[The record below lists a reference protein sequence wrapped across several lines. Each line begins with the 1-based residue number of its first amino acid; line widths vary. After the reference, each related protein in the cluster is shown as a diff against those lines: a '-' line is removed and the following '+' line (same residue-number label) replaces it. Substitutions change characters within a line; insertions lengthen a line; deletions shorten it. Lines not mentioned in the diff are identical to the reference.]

1 MSLSR
6 SVLAGALVLFSL
18 NAVGDGTLK
27 VNGKTFKLNHAYSG
41 TKENPFDKKKKDIV
55 ILFTD
60 TELPADVLKDDFAL
74 MEAQMKKPFNGVFAE
89 VDGDKQ
95 VISGQ
100 VFSTALKKM
109 DQFSSSGTQK
119 LDLTAF
125 TPAHIAG
132 KLYMPKEDDFF
143 ENKYFYTV
151 DFDLPVTAAP
161 AKKAAN
167 AKPDLPPGKAL
178 AADGGEPRK
187 AYDNYRKVLAGGDL
201 KALKETISSER
212 AKSMDDPDF
221 KKMFPLIQSMEPK
234 NVKYVNGSVDGDT
247 ATLNVTAKDG
257 NESSTGT
264 VTMVKQG
271 GKWKVDNES
280 WKSRSE

>member
-18 NAVGDGTLK
+18 NAVGDGTLT
-27 VNGKTFKLNHAYSG
+27 VNGKTFKLNHAYAG
-41 TKENPFDKKKKDIV
+41 TTKNAFDKKKTDVV

-60 TELPADVLKDDFAL
+60 HELPADVLKDEFGV
-74 MEAQMKKPFNGVFAE
+74 MEAQMKTPFNGVSAE
-89 VDGDKQ
+89 IDPDKE
-95 VISGQ
+95 VVSGQ
-100 VFSTALKKM
+100 IFSTALKKM
-109 DQFSSSGTQK
+109 DQFTSTGSQK
-119 LDLTAF
+119 VDLRVM
-125 TPAHIAG
+125 TPTRIAG
-132 KLYMPKEDDFF
+132 KLYLPSQGEFF
-143 ENKYFYTV
+143 ENTYIYSI
-151 DFDLPVTAAP
+151 DFDLPISAAP
-161 AKKAAN
+161 APKAAN
-167 AKPDLPPGKAL
+167 AKPDVPPGKAL
-178 AADGGEPRK
+178 PADGGDPRK
-187 AYDNYRKVLAGGDL
+187 AYDAYRKILAAGDMKGL
-201 KALKETISSER
+201 RDTVSSDR

-234 NVKYVNGSVDGDT
+234 NVKYVNGSMDGDK

>member
-1 MSLSR
+1 MALSR

-18 NAVGDGTLK
+18 NAVADGTLK

-41 TKENPFDKKKKDIV
+41 TKANPFEKKKTDIL

-74 MEAQMKKPFNGVFAE
+74 MEAQSKKPFNGVFAE
-89 VDGDKQ
+89 IDSDKQ

-100 VFSTALKKM
+100 VYSTALKKM

-119 LDLTAF
+119 VDLTAF
-125 TPAHIAG
+125 TPSHIAG

-161 AKKAAN
+161 AKSAGGAP
-167 AKPDLPPGKAL
+167 AVPPGKPL
-178 AADGGEPRK
+178 PSDGGDPRK
-187 AYDNYRKVLAGGDL
+187 AYDNYRKILAGGDL
-201 KALKETISSER
+201 KALRDTISSDR

-234 NVKYVNGSVDGDT
+234 NVKYVNGSTDGDK

-257 NESSTGT
+257 KESSTGT

-271 GKWKVDNES
+271 GKWKVDNEA
-280 WKSRSE
+280 WQSRSE

>member
-1 MSLSR
+1 MSLSQ
-6 SVLAGALVLFSL
+6 SVLAGALVLFSF

-41 TKENPFDKKKKDIV
+41 TKENPFDKKKTDIV

-100 VFSTALKKM
+100 IFSTALKKNM

-119 LDLTAF
+119 VDLTAF
-125 TPAHIAG
+125 TPTHIAG
-132 KLYMPKEDDFF
+132 KLYMSKEDDFF

-151 DFDLPVTAAP
+151 DFDLPVTP
-161 AKKAAN
+161 RSAKPAN
-167 AKPDLPPGKAL
+167 AKPEVPPGKAL
-178 AADGGEPRK
+178 PPDGGDPRK
-187 AYDNYRKVLAGGDL
+187 AYDAYRKILAAGDMKGL
-201 KALKETISSER
+201 RNMVSSER

-221 KKMFPLIQSMEPK
+221 KKMFPLIQAMEPK
-234 NVKYVNGSVDGDT
+234 NVKYVNGSTDGDK
-247 ATLNVTAKDG
+247 ATLNVTAKDA
-257 NESSTGT
+257 NETSTGT
-264 VTMVKQG
+264 VTMVKQS